1 VKLTFGIRKGSE
13 VRRVKSDYL
22 QWLLHY
28 NRDLDPA
35 LVREMLAE
43 LHRRHAE
50 LLAKY
55 GLGGCVLP
63 LPAAHQWGR
72 NGGSG
77 PSAPGAGG
85 SAADGT
91 SPRAASG
98 VGTGT
103 ETA

>member
-35 LVREMLAE
+35 LVREILAE

-50 LLAKY
+50 LLGKY
-55 GLGGCVLP
+55 GLGAYVLP
-63 LPAAHQWGR
+63 LPAPYQWVCKNGR
-72 NGGSG
+72 DGRAGGEDPPPVRSG
-77 PSAPGAGG
+77 AGPAPGPG
-85 SAADGT
+85 S
-91 SPRAASG
+91 P
-98 VGTGT
+98 
-103 ETA
+103 